1 MNNLR
6 IDEQEHLY
14 IDGVKLQKV
23 RAYVL
28 KHSADLPAELT
39 ITMYVAI
46 SQSDSEPLQL

>member
-6 IDEQEHLY
+6 IDEQEQLY

-28 KHSADLPAELT
+28 KHSADFPAELT
-39 ITMYVAI
+39 ITMDVVI
-46 SQSDSEPLQL
+46 SQAEPEP